1 MKQYPFENLVIFK
14 SEHFKIWQ
22 DWEVPIAWFFII
34 SPSRKMRSIADFT
47 KDESYE
53 FVNLLIKTRTL
64 MKEKLNINDVYIFQN
79 EDTEHGFHLWVFP
92 RLNWMESFWRKI
104 ESVRPI
110 LKYAQENMFTEDNIK
125 QVNEYAKKM
134 KESF

>member
-1 MKQYPFENLVIFK
+1 
-14 SEHFKIWQ
+14 
-22 DWEVPIAWFFII
+22 
-34 SPSRKMRSIADFT
+34 MRSIADFT

-92 RLNWMESFWRKI
+92 RLNWMESF
-104 ESVRPI
+104 
-110 LKYAQENMFTEDNIK
+110 
-125 QVNEYAKKM
+125 
-134 KESF
+134 